1 MKKHAKDTF
10 VDPFKGKSSFIGEG
24 GVVFLKKNV
33 DDYLKIV
40 NGPGGSAETLD
51 KLTKQNQFVK
61 LNKQNF
67 YNGKGLTNIRE
78 EKFDYEDLENIS
90 AILDRSKRYDIDMFL
105 ESISKNGGVNINKL
119 LDIVLTNEEK
129 EKRNREK
136 KVRFLTKEKEKE
148 YEMEI
153 FERFRKKFIDDLS
166 LNVFMEKAYLHSIE
180 YASQL
185 SETSLESLRSLSLK
199 HSIASDALS
208 SLGDLTDIEDD
219 VTLRNT

>member
-40 NGPGGSAETLD
+40 NGPGGSAETLA

-67 YNGKGLTNIRE
+67 YSGKGLTNIRE
-78 EKFDYEDLENIS
+78 EKFDEEDLQNIS

-119 LDIVLTNEEK
+119 LDVILSPEEK
-129 EKRNREK
+129 EKRKKEK
-136 KVRFLTKEKEKE
+136 KVKFLSREKENE
-148 YEMEI
+148 HDLDI
-153 FERFRKKFIDDLS
+153 FERFRKKFIEDLS
-166 LNVFMEKAYLHSIE
+166 LNVFLEKAYLHSME

-185 SETSLESLRSLSLK
+185 SESSLDSLRSLSLK

-208 SLGDLTDIEDD
+208 SLGDLTDLEDN